1 MVGPL
6 ARMRSF
12 GGAQAAL
19 LLLLVTLLVPSVVL
33 CAQADPLFDDADT
46 SAPSGFPDPFERAN
60 RGVFAFNQ
68 KLDQYFLDPVGR
80 AYAFLIPAPG
90 RRAVRRVLANINS
103 PSVLVNDVL
112 QLSPKD
118 AGITLARFLINSTA
132 GVVGV
137 FDIAKDIGLPGH
149 HSDFGQTLALYGTP
163 SGPFLIL
170 PAIGPTTARDGIGYV
185 VDFAF
190 RPLTYILTPAVQIWV
205 ISIQEGSAG
214 IAARDAH
221 SQALNALEESSI
233 DYYAALRSA
242 FYQDRIAQIYARRED
257 WRPDS
262 VAKAD

>member
-1 MVGPL
+1 VTTL
-6 ARMRSF
+6 VVV
-12 GGAQAAL
+12 
-19 LLLLVTLLVPSVVL
+19 LLVALLVPRMAS
-33 CAQADPLFDDADT
+33 CAEPDPLFDDEAAAT
-46 SAPSGFPDPFERAN
+46 APSGFPDPFERAN

-68 KLDQYFLDPVGR
+68 KLDKYVLDPVGR
-80 AYAFLIPAPG
+80 AYAFVVPAVG
-90 RRAVRRVLANINS
+90 RRAVRRVLANLNS
-103 PSVLVNDVL
+103 PSVFVNDVL
-112 QLSPKD
+112 QLAPED
-118 AGITLARFLINSTA
+118 AGITLGRFVINSTA
-132 GVVGV
+132 GVVGI
-137 FDIAKDIGLPGH
+137 FDVAKEFGLAGH
-149 HSDFGQTLALYGTP
+149 FSDFGQTLALYGTP

-221 SQALNALEESSI
+221 AEALDALEESSI

-242 FYQDRIAQIYARRED
+242 FYQDRMAQIYARRED
-257 WRPDS
+257 WRPGR